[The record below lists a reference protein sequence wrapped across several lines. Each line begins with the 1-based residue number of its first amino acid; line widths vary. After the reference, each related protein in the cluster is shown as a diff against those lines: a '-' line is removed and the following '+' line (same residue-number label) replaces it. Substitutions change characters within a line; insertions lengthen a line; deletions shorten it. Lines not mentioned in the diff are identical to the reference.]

1 MNSSPPEDRAAIPRG
16 KIDPFP
22 GFPTGSGGSYIT
34 DGHLYISNP
43 ALRPGSSELPV
54 ALAFDL
60 LGIQKH
66 FLPTNVP
73 ELRNSGAASL
83 LFYRGHEI
91 PVRPFARIASVPSA
105 SIAQYTTKLPIRSGN
120 ATFLQ

>member
-1 MNSSPPEDRAAIPRG
+1 MNSPPRPPRGTAIPRG

-22 GFPTGSGGSYIT
+22 GFPAGSGGSYIT

-54 ALAFDL
+54 AVAFDL

-66 FLPTNVP
+66 FFSANAP
-73 ELRNSGAASL
+73 ELRNSSGLPAT
-83 LFYRGHEI
+83 FIDRREI
-91 PVRPFARIASVPSA
+91 QKVEIATYRIADFFPKFFLV
-105 SIAQYTTKLPIRSGN
+105 IA
-120 ATFLQ
+120 ATLTLKSLS